1 MESTT
6 LQSAGI
12 YSLEGLRSEKSHTG
26 MKLRLERRWPK
37 ATYTIG
43 VLFIDGLRYC
53 ETLEDRDRG
62 LKQTDPST
70 YISAKKI
77 PGETAIPKGT
87 YGVAMNVT
95 SPKYA
100 AVAWYWQLCQG
111 KMPRLLSVP
120 GFQGILVHPGSSAL
134 DSAGCVLV
142 GKNTKVGKLTE
153 SKATFKALYERMK
166 KAYDKGEEI
175 TIEIK

>member
-1 MESTT
+1 
-6 LQSAGI
+6 
-12 YSLEGLRSEKSHTG
+12 
-26 MKLRLERRWPK
+26 MKLKIERRWPK

-62 LKQTDPST
+62 LKQTDPPT
-70 YISAKKI
+70 YISSRKVA
-77 PGETAIPKGT
+77 GETAIPKGT

-100 AVAWYWQLCQG
+100 GVAWYYNFCRG
-111 KMPRLLSVP
+111 KMPRLLAVP
-120 GFQGILVHPGSSAL
+120 GFDGILIHPGTSAL
-134 DSAGCVLV
+134 DTRGCILV

-153 SKATFKALYERMK
+153 STACFQQIYKLMKAAADR
-166 KAYDKGEEI
+166 GETI
-175 TIEIK
+175 SIEIV